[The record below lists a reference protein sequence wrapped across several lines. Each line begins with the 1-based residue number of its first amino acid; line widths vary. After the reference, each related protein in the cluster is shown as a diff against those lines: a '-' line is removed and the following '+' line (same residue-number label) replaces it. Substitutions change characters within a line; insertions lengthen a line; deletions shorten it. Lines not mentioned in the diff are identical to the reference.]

1 MLVCTHAHTHT
12 HVHTNTDRK
21 WRGKNKE
28 GTNKILE
35 VPAMELESKQV
46 YTPQGKITKQKDIFI
61 NTYVPC

>member
-1 MLVCTHAHTHT
+1 MHT